1 MATIKNILKEKGD
14 TVYSV
19 SPNTPVFEALQ
30 LMAEKDIGALV
41 VVESGQLVGIFS
53 DRDYARKV
61 ILKGKSSKNTPVKEI
76 MTSEVVTA
84 RPQQTVDE
92 CLALMNRTRIRYLPV
107 LQGSALVGLI
117 SIGDVA
123 QAIIAEQEEELENLE
138 NLRRGENQL
147 VL

>member
-1 MATIKNILKEKGD
+1 MATIKNILKEKGNA
-14 TVYSV
+14 VYSV

-30 LMAEKDIGALV
+30 MMSEKDVGALV
-41 VVESGQLVGIFS
+41 VVESGRLVGIFS

-84 RPQQTVDE
+84 RPQQTIDE

-107 LQGSALVGLI
+107 QQGNELVGLI

-123 QAIIAEQEEELENLE
+123 QAIIAEQEKELENLE
-138 NLRRGENQL
+138 NLGQGKNRL
-147 VL
+147 V

>member
-1 MATIKNILKEKGD
+1 MATIKNILKEKGNA
-14 TVYSV
+14 VYSV

-30 LMAEKDIGALV
+30 LMAEKDVGALV
-41 VVESGQLVGIFS
+41 VVESERLMGIFS

-84 RPQQTVDE
+84 RPQQTIDE

-107 LQGSALVGLI
+107 LQGNELVGLI

-123 QAIIAEQEEELENLE
+123 QAMIAEQEKELENLE
-138 NLRRGENQL
+138 NLGQGKNRL
-147 VL
+147 V